1 MTSQSASK
9 ILSNNIDLIFI
20 DGSHTFES
28 ARNDYQLRSQKLN
41 NTGILA
47 IHDIYDT
54 EFRRGTGLQKKS
66 MKKPY
71 QMVLF

>member
-28 ARNDYQLRSQKLN
+28 AKRLSIMESK
-41 NTGILA
+41 I
-47 IHDIYDT
+47 
-54 EFRRGTGLQKKS
+54 K
-66 MKKPY
+66 
-71 QMVLF
+71 